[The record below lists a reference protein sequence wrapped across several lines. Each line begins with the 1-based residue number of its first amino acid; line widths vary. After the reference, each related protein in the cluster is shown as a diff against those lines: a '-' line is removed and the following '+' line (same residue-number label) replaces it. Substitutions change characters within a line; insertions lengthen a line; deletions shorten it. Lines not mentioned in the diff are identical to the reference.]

1 MYIALDLHVLIAEM
15 MVRVPTDMY
24 YRWRFNDLSCFEAID
39 LNVEIFYASVR
50 IVGQACLLTAGDP
63 FFFQPSLTDGTDLP
77 NTQMKVDLV
86 HEVYKVGFYY

>member
-1 MYIALDLHVLIAEM
+1 

-24 YRWRFNDLSCFEAID
+24 YRWRFNDWPCSEAI
-39 LNVEIFYASVR
+39 NVEIFYASER
-50 IVGQACLLTAGDP
+50 IVGHRTGMYLLTAIP
-63 FFFQPSLTDGTDLP
+63 FSSNLETDLP